1 MQLHDARL
9 HHPSTMLICGPSNS
23 GKTTFT
29 KKILKHSNSLFTPYP
44 PKFVV
49 LVYETWQSCYDEML
63 QNNYIHLAIK
73 GLSDIDYLKEI
84 FEENKSKTS
93 TLLVID
99 DQMQNIDQNVVSIF
113 TIYSHHYRVS
123 CLLVTQSLFLSN
135 KFYRTVSLNSNYI
148 VLMKNTRDNSSVTHV
163 GKQTH
168 PFKTRFITDSYLDAT
183 KNPYTHLLFD
193 LRQETPEEIRIRGN
207 IFCDPITVY
216 FPR

>member
-1 MQLHDARL
+1 
-9 HHPSTMLICGPSNS
+9 MLICGPSNS

-84 FEENKSKTS
+84 FEENKSKTG

-113 TIYSHHYRVS
+113 KELISMLCFYFSYRYFIS
-123 CLLVTQSLFLSN
+123 LVVN
-135 KFYRTVSLNSNYI
+135 I
-148 VLMKNTRDNSSVTHV
+148 V
-163 GKQTH
+163 
-168 PFKTRFITDSYLDAT
+168 IT
-183 KNPYTHLLFD
+183 
-193 LRQETPEEIRIRGN
+193 
-207 IFCDPITVY
+207 
-216 FPR
+216 